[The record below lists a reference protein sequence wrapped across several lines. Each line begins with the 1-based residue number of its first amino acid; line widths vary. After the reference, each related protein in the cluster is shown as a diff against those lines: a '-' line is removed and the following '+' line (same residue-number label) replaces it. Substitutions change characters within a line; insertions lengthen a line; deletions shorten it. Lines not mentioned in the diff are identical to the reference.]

1 MVHIIAVSLCQGDK
15 FMVRIKS
22 MLLTNHNRPKK
33 KIIKLKGIVIHW
45 TANTDVGADALAN
58 RNYFNTTNAFAST
71 HYIVDDKQI
80 IRCIPDD
87 EIGYHVGARKYSSL
101 GNDIR
106 EGSISPNYFLLGIEM
121 CVNQDGDWNKTYKST
136 IELAA
141 HLLKKHSLT
150 IDNLYRHYDITGKNC
165 PKMMLE
171 EEPWSE
177 FKMGV
182 ARELQQVRVMVNGS
196 YLELDAFIRNGVTYA
211 PVRAVAEALGA
222 NVQWDSLNRIVSIT
236 TGDNIS

>member
-1 MVHIIAVSLCQGDK
+1 
-15 FMVRIKS
+15 MVRIKS

-141 HLLKKHSLT
+141 YLLKKHSLT
-150 IDNLYRHYDITGKNC
+150 TDSLYRHYDITGKDC

-171 EEPWSE
+171 EGPWSE
-177 FKMGV
+177 FKVSV
-182 ARELQQVRVMVNGS
+182 ARELQQVRIM
-196 YLELDAFIRNGVTYA
+196 
-211 PVRAVAEALGA
+211 
-222 NVQWDSLNRIVSIT
+222 
-236 TGDNIS
+236 